1 MSMRVGINIEE
12 WSVLHTSLNFL
23 RTLSCFPLWSLM
35 HSFPLRSLLQ
45 TRTAYPLLPSA
56 IVTIRLYINGRQQ
69 RELRKQKTRGRN
81 PMNKKVLIQLPIS
94 TWGLN
99 AIFLPFFN
107 YSFRNRRILHWKH
120 QWNTPI
126 NHILKQTTAITKTQ
140 HFFVKY
146 NKRMAS
152 DSLKNFEKSN
162 GHVKFKFLQKT
173 YTHLIISYQERP
185 VHKKIQDHLIF
196 LEY

>member
-12 WSVLHTSLNFL
+12 RSVLHTSLNFL

-35 HSFPLRSLLQ
+35 QSFPLRSLLQ
-45 TRTAYPLLPSA
+45 TRTAYPLLSSA
-56 IVTIRLYINGRQQ
+56 IVTIRLYVNGRQQ

-81 PMNKKVLIQLPIS
+81 PMNKNVLIQLPIS

-107 YSFRNRRILHWKH
+107 FSFRNRRILHWKH

-140 HFFVKY
+140 HFLLSITREWPRIPLKISKKAMVTWIASFFK
-146 NKRMAS
+146 KRT
-152 DSLKNFEKSN
+152 L
-162 GHVKFKFLQKT
+162 T
-173 YTHLIISYQERP
+173 
-185 VHKKIQDHLIF
+185 
-196 LEY
+196 